1 MAISKNRKKRIRKRQ
16 RLQAEAEVCN
26 SETVEAGAC
35 GSSETSKDGR
45 EEQTLDGDQAPD
57 VDLLR
62 ELREELRQVRGDLL
76 LLSKSNKGFLIQ
88 LRRAHSSNAALQKKL
103 DDKSRM
109 FEKEQEFN
117 AALVD
122 GFRQIGTRTC
132 TEASGRYETVACWE
146 YLEREPDSWRRYLP
160 DAEQSIEE
168 ALTISGSGFRCFI
181 NFSAMTQTNV
191 ETRKMRAIRRREIP
205 LHADAVLKM
214 TTETQ
219 HLRGE
224 NQHLNAVLRKKADEI
239 HELEDDFFGQAKTLQ
254 DHSFN
259 SQLPPKPLD
268 ESARSWFT
276 PQIRISAFKCEVQPG
291 WVDMNEYLLY
301 HGDYFVQHRANRYP
315 THADVAQDEVNPD
328 DRTAE
333 LQAIHQAFQKDKR
346 SYCDESFPP
355 TKQGRVSR
363 WCRPHEIGAH
373 DDRILWRREDW
384 QLFRGTPSA
393 DDVQQGELGDCWF
406 LSSLAAMAEF
416 QGGRLVQRLL
426 PDQRQFSRAGAYLV
440 RLWLGGRWRDVI
452 VDDRLPC
459 IGNGFGTYTQLAY
472 CATGKCQL
480 WASIIEKGFAKACGS
495 YEALAG
501 GEAEEALTIL
511 TGWPCEAIQFE
522 KEEFDADIL
531 WATVCTSRDA
541 KFLMT
546 VSTRSNKSRSEED
559 IRAAGLV
566 PNHAYSLIDVF
577 DVLDSRGDRLRLLKI
592 RNPHAKDRWRGSW
605 SETSHL
611 WTPELREQL
620 GCQKAS
626 QAGMFFMCFGD
637 FLRWFERCTIC
648 KVRSDGWHKVRMPTE
663 LPGSLVLPS
672 SGWLLTVSET
682 TECCLT
688 VAQPQD
694 RAKPGP
700 LFRSLNLGPIVV
712 AGFVLVEASSPQK
725 LSVAAVG
732 HPRSRAV
739 VSADCWL
746 KPGVSYFLLPL
757 SLHENT
763 VMPVVFSCFSRK
775 AVQIKEHTFSESAV
789 LASWGAFIK
798 SSDPSPD
805 NFHGAKVYTAK
816 SGGGMVA
823 CMAENHS
830 RGHFAAE
837 LTFNSIEDGKLL
849 FSRRSGITK
858 DWVAPGQAQI
868 LQVVLP
874 QGWGGGWRSNQ
885 RYEMRFVRS
894 GQALNTPDLGF
905 GCAKLHKPFSLYAG
919 QAKAGGQAREVLN
932 KWLPW

>member
-1 MAISKNRKKRIRKRQ
+1 MAPG
-16 RLQAEAEVCN
+16 
-26 SETVEAGAC
+26 TGYP
-35 GSSETSKDGR
+35 
-45 EEQTLDGDQAPD
+45 AP
-57 VDLLR
+57 
-62 ELREELRQVRGDLL
+62 
-76 LLSKSNKGFLIQ
+76 
-88 LRRAHSSNAALQKKL
+88 
-103 DDKSRM
+103 
-109 FEKEQEFN
+109 
-117 AALVD
+117 
-122 GFRQIGTRTC
+122 
-132 TEASGRYETVACWE
+132 
-146 YLEREPDSWRRYLP
+146 
-160 DAEQSIEE
+160 
-168 ALTISGSGFRCFI
+168 
-181 NFSAMTQTNV
+181 
-191 ETRKMRAIRRREIP
+191 
-205 LHADAVLKM
+205 
-214 TTETQ
+214 
-219 HLRGE
+219 
-224 NQHLNAVLRKKADEI
+224 
-239 HELEDDFFGQAKTLQ
+239 
-254 DHSFN
+254 
-259 SQLPPKPLD
+259 
-268 ESARSWFT
+268 
-276 PQIRISAFKCEVQPG
+276 
-291 WVDMNEYLLY
+291 
-301 HGDYFVQHRANRYP
+301 
-315 THADVAQDEVNPD
+315 ADVAQDEVNPD

-440 RLWLGGRWRDVI
+440 RFWLGGRWRDVI

-459 IGNGFGTYTQLAY
+459 IGNGLGTYTQLAY
-472 CATGKCQL
+472 CATRKCQL

-501 GEAEEALTIL
+501 GEAEEALTVL

-605 SETSHL
+605 CETSHL
-611 WTPELREQL
+611 WTPELRDQL
-620 GCQKAS
+620 GCQKAT

-663 LPGSLVLPS
+663 LPGGLGLPS
-672 SGWLLTVSET
+672 SGWQLTVSET

-700 LFRSLNLGPIVV
+700 LFRALNLGPIVV
-712 AGFVLVEASSPQK
+712 AGFVLVEASSSQK

-763 VMPVVFSCFSRK
+763 AMPVVFSCFSRK
-775 AVQIKEHTFSESAV
+775 AVQIQEHTFSESAV

-798 SSDPSPD
+798 SSDQSPD

-816 SGGGMVA
+816 SGGG
-823 CMAENHS
+823 MAENHS

-874 QGWGGGWRSNQ
+874 QGSGGGWRSNQ

-894 GQALNTPDLGF
+894 SQALNTPDLGF
-905 GCAKLHKPFSLYAG
+905 GCAMLHKPFSLYAG
-919 QAKAGGQAREVLN
+919 QAKAGGQARDVLN

>member
-1 MAISKNRKKRIRKRQ
+1 MAS
-16 RLQAEAEVCN
+16 
-26 SETVEAGAC
+26 VEQIFSTAAGAAQTL
-35 GSSETSKDGR
+35 GGAAQGGLALLAQLVEEAIEPPPNTR
-45 EEQTLDGDQAPD
+45 EEGPPPP
-57 VDLLR
+57 
-62 ELREELRQVRGDLL
+62 ELRQAPPKVIECDGSPPAPDLFESL
-76 LLSKSNKGFLIQ
+76 VIPGPTAKRSDAAAALSEGEKVHVWSKSRGIWIEDGVVQEISKVDVQILGEPIYKGSVFVVFNQGSNSKWVRPTDIQ
-88 LRRAHSSNAALQKKL
+88 RLLRRPGASPTAQAAATG
-103 DDKSRM
+103 SP
-109 FEKEQEFN
+109 
-117 AALVD
+117 AA
-122 GFRQIGTRTC
+122 GAGTPM
-132 TEASGRYETVACWE
+132 A
-146 YLEREPDSWRRYLP
+146 
-160 DAEQSIEE
+160 
-168 ALTISGSGFRCFI
+168 
-181 NFSAMTQTNV
+181 
-191 ETRKMRAIRRREIP
+191 
-205 LHADAVLKM
+205 
-214 TTETQ
+214 
-219 HLRGE
+219 
-224 NQHLNAVLRKKADEI
+224 
-239 HELEDDFFGQAKTLQ
+239 
-254 DHSFN
+254 
-259 SQLPPKPLD
+259 
-268 ESARSWFT
+268 
-276 PQIRISAFKCEVQPG
+276 PG
-291 WVDMNEYLLY
+291 T
-301 HGDYFVQHRANRYP
+301 GYP
-315 THADVAQDEVNPD
+315 APADVAQDEVNPD

-440 RLWLGGRWRDVI
+440 RFWLGGRWRDVI

-459 IGNGFGTYTQLAY
+459 IGNGLGTYTQLAY
-472 CATGKCQL
+472 CATRKCQL

-501 GEAEEALTIL
+501 GEAEEALTVL

-605 SETSHL
+605 CETSHL
-611 WTPELREQL
+611 WTPELRDQL
-620 GCQKAS
+620 GCQKAT

-663 LPGSLVLPS
+663 LPGGLGLPS
-672 SGWLLTVSET
+672 SGWQLTVSET

-700 LFRSLNLGPIVV
+700 LFRALNLGPIVV
-712 AGFVLVEASSPQK
+712 AGFVLVEASSSQK

-763 VMPVVFSCFSRK
+763 AMPVVFSCFSRK
-775 AVQIKEHTFSESAV
+775 AVQIQEHTFSESAV

-798 SSDPSPD
+798 SSDQSPD

-816 SGGGMVA
+816 SGGG
-823 CMAENHS
+823 MAENHS

-874 QGWGGGWRSNQ
+874 QGSGGGWRSNQ

-894 GQALNTPDLGF
+894 SQALNTPDLGF
-905 GCAKLHKPFSLYAG
+905 GCAMLHKPFSLYAG
-919 QAKAGGQAREVLN
+919 QAKAGGQARDVLN